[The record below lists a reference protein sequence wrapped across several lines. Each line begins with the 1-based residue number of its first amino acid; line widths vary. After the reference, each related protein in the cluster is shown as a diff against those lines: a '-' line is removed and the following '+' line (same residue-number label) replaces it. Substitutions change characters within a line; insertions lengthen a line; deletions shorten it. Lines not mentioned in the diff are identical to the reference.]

1 MAIKL
6 NRDICDEVENNPAF
20 KEFVGNALSH
30 FLNVEPSNHQVY
42 EVPEGTS
49 DEIWPEIS
57 IDRDSTDGTIYV
69 TEDGN
74 IDD

>member
-6 NRDICDEVENNPAF
+6 NRDIFDEVENNPAF

-42 EVPEGTS
+42 EVAEGIS

>member
-6 NRDICDEVENNPAF
+6 NRDIFDEVENNPAF

-69 TEDGN
+69 TEDGY